1 LIYNTLAVWLIFG
14 GDQGMLKNYIKTA
27 LRNLIRNRVTSSINI
42 GGLAI
47 GMAVAMLIG
56 LWIWDEV
63 SYDKSF
69 PNHDRIAQVMQNQW
83 LNNHTETWNSEAFP
97 MGDALRKG
105 YGGNFK
111 HVIMSGWTY
120 EHLLTYGDKNIKKG
134 GNYMEPGITDMLSLK
149 MLRGDRDGLK
159 DPASILL
166 SRSTA
171 KAVFGDDD
179 PMGKTITLDHK
190 VLVKVTGVYEDLPA
204 NSSFADLTFISPWQM
219 FVNTEH
225 WDTFFNNPWGA
236 SWFQTFVQIA
246 DNADMDKVSAKI
258 RDVKLNAI
266 RNNAFDDARFKP
278 AIFLHPMNK
287 WHLYSDFKNG
297 VSVGGRIQYVWL
309 FGIIGLFVLTLA
321 CINFM
326 NLSTARSEKRAREV
340 GIRKAIGSMRGQLIA
355 QFYSE
360 SVLVAFFAF
369 LSSLLLMQL
378 SLPLFNE
385 VAGKKMSV
393 MWSSPFFWL
402 ACIGFTLLTGF
413 IAGSYPALYLSS
425 FRPVKVLKGV
435 FRAGRS
441 ATLPRKVLVVAQFAV
456 SIILI
461 IGTVVVFNQ
470 VQFAKGRPVGYSRKG
485 LVTVQIQTDEMRN
498 NYEAFRNDLL
508 ASGAVSGV
516 AQSDNPVTNV
526 YITNSGF
533 TWTGKDPN
541 LQEEFT
547 TLNVTAEFGRTV
559 GWQIKEG
566 RDFSADF
573 ASDSSA
579 IIINEAAVKYLGFKD
594 PVGKSIDWKG
604 NGQMRIIGVVK
615 DMVNRSPYDPPRQMF
630 YFLPRWKGWHH
641 LDVVNIRIAPS
652 VNTHQAID
660 RIGALYKKYDPST
673 PFEYKFI
680 DDEYAQKFANEE
692 RVGKLAGC
700 FAALA
705 ILISCLGLFGM
716 ASFVAEQRV
725 KEIGIRKVL
734 GASVL
739 NLWRLLS
746 REFVALVAI
755 AFVLAAPLAYYFMHN
770 WLHNYE
776 YRTNIHWWAFA
787 AAGIGAL
794 LITLLTVSLKSIR
807 AAMANPI
814 RSLRSE

>member
-1 LIYNTLAVWLIFG
+1 
-14 GDQGMLKNYIKTA
+14 MLKNYIKTA
-27 LRNLIRNRVTSSINI
+27 LRNLVRNRATASINI

-83 LNNHTETWNSEAFP
+83 LNNHTETWNSQGFP
-97 MGDALRKG
+97 LGDELRKY
-105 YGGNFK
+105 YGSDFK
-111 HVIMSGWTY
+111 HVIMAGWTY
-120 EHLLTYGDKNIKKG
+120 EHLLSYGDKNIKKG
-134 GNYMEPGITDMLSLK
+134 GNYMEPGVTDMLSLK
-149 MLRGDRDGLK
+149 MLKGDRDGLK

-171 KAVFGDDD
+171 KAVFGDED

-190 VLVKVTGVYEDLPA
+190 ILVKVTGVYEDLPV
-204 NSSFADLTFISPWQM
+204 NSSFADLTFISPWQL

-225 WDTFFNNPWGA
+225 WDTRFNNPWGA
-236 SWFQTFVQIA
+236 SWFQTFAQIA

-258 RDVKLNAI
+258 RDIKLNALKKGH
-266 RNNAFDDARFKP
+266 NDDARFKP
-278 AIFLHPMNK
+278 AMFLHPLNK
-287 WHLYSDFKNG
+287 WHLFSEFKNG

-309 FGIIGLFVLTLA
+309 FGIIGVFVLTLA

-360 SVLVAFFAF
+360 SVLIAFFSFIA
-369 LSSLLLMQL
+369 SLILMQL
-378 SLPLFNE
+378 SLPFFNE

-393 MWSSPFFWL
+393 MWGNPFFWL
-402 ACIGFTLLTGF
+402 ACIGFTLITGL

-425 FRPVKVLKGV
+425 FRPVTVLKGV
-435 FRAGRS
+435 FRASRS
-441 ATLPRKVLVVAQFAV
+441 ATLPRKVLVVTQFSA

-470 VQFAKGRPVGYSRKG
+470 VQFAKGRPVGYTREG
-485 LVTVQIQTDEMRN
+485 LVTLHIETDALRN
-498 NYEAFRNDLL
+498 NYDVFKNDLI
-508 ASGAVSGV
+508 ASGVVSGI
-516 AQSDNPVTNV
+516 AQSDNLVTNV
-526 YITNSGF
+526 YVTNSGF
-533 TWTGKDPN
+533 TWKGKDPN

-547 TLNVTAEFGRTV
+547 TLNVTAEYGKTV

-566 RDFSADF
+566 RDFSASF
-573 ASDSSA
+573 ATDSSA

-594 PVGKSIDWKG
+594 PVGETITWSG
-604 NGQMRIIGVVK
+604 NGPMKIIGVVK
-615 DMVNRSPYDPPRQMF
+615 DMVNQSPYDPVRQMF
-630 YFLPRWKGWHH
+630 FFLPRWKGWYH
-641 LDVVNIRIAPS
+641 LDVVNIRIAP
-652 VNTHQAID
+652 NINAHQAIEK
-660 RIGALYKKYDPST
+660 IGAIYKKYDPST

-680 DDEYAQKFANEE
+680 DDAYAQKFANEE

-700 FAALA
+700 FSVLA

-734 GASVL
+734 GASVV

-746 REFVALVAI
+746 REFVALVII
-755 AFVLAAPLAYYFMHN
+755 AFVLAAPLSYYFMHN

-776 YRTNIHWWAFA
+776 YRTDLHWWVFA
-787 AAGIGAL
+787 AAGLGTL

>member
-1 LIYNTLAVWLIFG
+1 
-14 GDQGMLKNYIKTA
+14 MLKNYIKTA
-27 LRNLIRNRVTSSINI
+27 LRNLVRNRVTASINI

-63 SYDKSF
+63 GYDKSF

-83 LNNHTETWNSEAFP
+83 LNNHTETWNSESYI
-97 MGDALRKG
+97 MGAELRKY
-105 YGGNFK
+105 YGSDFK
-111 HVIMSGWTY
+111 HIIMAGWTY
-120 EHLLTYGDKNIKKG
+120 AHLLSYGDKNIKKG
-134 GNYMEPGITDMLSLK
+134 GNYMEPGVTDMLSLK
-149 MLRGDRDGLK
+149 MLKGDRDGLK
-159 DPASILL
+159 DPASILM
-166 SRSTA
+166 SQSTA
-171 KAVFGDDD
+171 KAVFGDED

-190 VLVKVTGVYEDLPA
+190 ILVKVTGVYEDLAA
-204 NSSFADLTFISPWQM
+204 NSSFADLTFISPWQL

-225 WDTFFNNPWGA
+225 WDTRFNNPWGA
-236 SWFQTFVQIA
+236 SWFQTYVQIA
-246 DNADMDKVSAKI
+246 DNADMGKVSAGI

-266 RNNAFDDARFKP
+266 KRGNNSDEARYRP

-287 WHLYSDFKNG
+287 WHLYSEFREG
-297 VSVGGRIQYVWL
+297 VVVGGRIQYVWL
-309 FGIIGLFVLTLA
+309 FGIIGVFVLALA

-360 SVLVAFFAF
+360 SVLIAFFAF
-369 LSSLLLMQL
+369 LTSLLLIQL
-378 SLPLFNE
+378 SLPFFNE

-393 MWSSPFFWL
+393 MWSSPVFWL
-402 ACIGFTLLTGF
+402 VCIGFTLITGF

-470 VQFAKGRPVGYSRKG
+470 VQFAKGRPVGYTREG
-485 LVTVQIQTDEMRN
+485 LVTVQVQTDEMRN
-498 NYEAFRNDLL
+498 NYDAFRNDLL
-508 ASGAVSGV
+508 ASGVVTGI
-516 AQSDNPVTNV
+516 AQSENMVTNIYV
-526 YITNSGF
+526 TNGGL
-533 TWTGKDPN
+533 TWKGKDPN
-541 LQEEFT
+541 LQEQFT
-547 TLNVTAEFGRTV
+547 SMCVSAEFGRTA

-566 RDFSADF
+566 RDFSSSF
-573 ASDSSA
+573 ASDTSA
-579 IIINEAAVKYLGFKD
+579 FIVNEAAVKYLGFKN
-594 PVGKSIDWKG
+594 PVGETITWFG
-604 NGQMRIIGVVK
+604 NGQMKIIGVVK
-615 DMVNRSPYDPPRQMF
+615 DMVNQSPYDPARQMF
-630 YFLPRWKGWHH
+630 FFLPRTKGYH
-641 LDVVNIRIAPS
+641 LDVVNLRMAP
-652 VNTHQAID
+652 NINAHQAIEK
-660 RIGALYKKYDPST
+660 IGAIYKKYDAST
-673 PFEYKFI
+673 PFEYNFI
-680 DDEYAQKFANEE
+680 DDAYAQKFANEE

-700 FAALA
+700 FASLA

-746 REFVALVAI
+746 REFVALVGI
-755 AFVLAAPLAYYFMHN
+755 AFALAAPLSYYFMHS
-770 WLHNYE
+770 WLRNYE
-776 YRTNIHWWAFA
+776 YRTDVHWWIFA
-787 AAGIGAL
+787 AAGIG
-794 LITLLTVSLKSIR
+794 TLLVTLVTVSLKSIR

>member
-1 LIYNTLAVWLIFG
+1 
-14 GDQGMLKNYIKTA
+14 MLKNYIKTA
-27 LRNLIRNRVTSSINI
+27 LRNLVRNRVAASINI

-83 LNNHTETWNSEAFP
+83 LNNHTETWNSESYV
-97 MGDALRKG
+97 MGAELRKE
-105 YGGNFK
+105 YGSDFK

-134 GNYMEPGITDMLSLK
+134 GNYMEPGVTDMLSLK
-149 MLRGDRDGLK
+149 MLKGDRNGLK

-166 SRSTA
+166 SQSTA
-171 KAVFGDDD
+171 KAVFGNED
-179 PMGKTITLDHK
+179 PMGKTLTLDHK
-190 VLVKVTGVYEDLPA
+190 ILVKVTGVYEDLPV
-204 NSSFADLTFISPWQM
+204 NSSFADLTFIAPWQL
-219 FVNTEH
+219 FVNVEH
-225 WDTFFNNPWGA
+225 WDTRFNNPWGA

-246 DNADMDKVSAKI
+246 DNADMEKVSAKI
-258 RDVKLNAI
+258 RDVKLNAVK
-266 RNNAFDDARFKP
+266 RGNSDDARYRP

-287 WHLYSDFKNG
+287 WHLYSDFREG
-297 VSVGGRIQYVWL
+297 VVAGGRIQYVWL
-309 FGIIGLFVLTLA
+309 FGIIGIFVLTLA

-360 SVLVAFFAF
+360 SVLIALFAF
-369 LSSLLLMQL
+369 MTSLILMQL
-378 SLPLFNE
+378 SLPFFNE

-393 MWSSPFFWL
+393 MWSSPLFWL
-402 ACIGFTLLTGF
+402 ACIGFTLITGI

-435 FRAGRS
+435 FRAGQS
-441 ATLPRKVLVVAQFAV
+441 ATLPRKVLVVVQFAV

-470 VQFAKGRPVGYSRKG
+470 VEFAKGRPVGYTREG

-498 NYEAFRNDLL
+498 NYDAFKNDLL
-508 ASGAVSGV
+508 SSGVVAGV
-516 AQSDNPVTNV
+516 AQSENLVTNIYV
-526 YITNSGF
+526 TNGGL
-533 TWTGKDPN
+533 TWKGKDPN
-541 LQEEFT
+541 LQEEFSSMCIS
-547 TLNVTAEFGRTV
+547 AEFGRTV

-566 RDFSADF
+566 RDFSANI
-573 ASDSSA
+573 ANDSSA
-579 IIINEAAVKYLGFKD
+579 FVINEAAVQYLGFKD
-594 PVGKSIDWKG
+594 PVGETITWLG
-604 NGQMRIIGVVK
+604 NGPMKIIGVVK
-615 DMVNRSPYDPPRQMF
+615 DMVNQSPYDPVRQMF
-630 YFLPRWKGWHH
+630 FFLPRWKGHH
-641 LDVVNIRIAPS
+641 NDVVNIRMAP
-652 VNTHQAID
+652 NTNAHQAID
-660 RIGALYKKYDPST
+660 RIGAIYKKYDPST
-673 PFEYKFI
+673 PFEYNFI
-680 DDEYAQKFANEE
+680 DDAYAQKFVNEE

-700 FAALA
+700 FAFLA
-705 ILISCLGLFGM
+705 VLISCLGLFGM
-716 ASFVAEQRV
+716 ASFMAEQRV

-734 GASVL
+734 GASIL

-755 AFVLAAPLAYYFMHN
+755 SFVLAAPLAYYFMHH

-776 YRTNIHWWAFA
+776 YRTNIQWWVFA
-787 AAGIGAL
+787 ATGMGAL
-794 LITLLTVSLKSIR
+794 LITLLTVSLRSIR
-807 AAMANPI
+807 AASANPI
-814 RSLRSE
+814 KSLRTE

>member
-1 LIYNTLAVWLIFG
+1 
-14 GDQGMLKNYIKTA
+14 MLKNYIKTA
-27 LRNLIRNRVTSSINI
+27 LRNLVRNRAAASINI

-56 LWIWDEV
+56 LWICNEV
-63 SYDKSF
+63 SYDRNF
-69 PNHDRIAQVMQNQW
+69 PNHRRIAQVMQNQW
-83 LNNHTETWNSEAFP
+83 LNNRTETWNSEAYP
-97 MGDALRKG
+97 LGAELQKY

-111 HVIMSGWTY
+111 HIIMAGWTY
-120 EHLLTYGDKNIKKG
+120 EHLLTYGEKSIKKS
-134 GNYMEPGITDMLSLK
+134 GNYMGSGVTDMLSLK
-149 MLRGDRDGLK
+149 MLKGTRNGLI

-171 KAVFGDDD
+171 NAVFGNED
-179 PMGKTITLDHK
+179 PMDKTLTLDHK
-190 VLVKVTGVYEDLPA
+190 TLVKVTGVYEDLPA
-204 NSSFADLTFISPWQM
+204 NSSFADLTFISPWQL

-258 RDVKLNAI
+258 KDVKINALK
-266 RNNAFDDARFKP
+266 RGHNDDARFRP
-278 AIFLHPMNK
+278 AMFLHPMDK
-287 WHLYSDFKNG
+287 WHLYSEFRNG
-297 VSVGGRIQYVWL
+297 ASVGGRIQFVWL
-309 FGIIGLFVLTLA
+309 FGIIGVFVLSLA

-340 GIRKAIGSMRGQLIA
+340 GIRKAIGSMRRQLIV

-360 SVLVAFFAF
+360 SVLIAFFAF
-369 LSSLLLMQL
+369 IASLILMQL
-378 SLPLFNE
+378 SLPAFNE
-385 VAGKKMSV
+385 VAGTKISV
-393 MWSSPFFWL
+393 MWSSPLFWL
-402 ACIGFTLLTGF
+402 ACIGFTLITGF
-413 IAGSYPALYLSS
+413 LAGSYPALYLSS

-435 FRAGRS
+435 FRAGR
-441 ATLPRKVLVVAQFAV
+441 AAVVPRRVLVVTQFAV

-470 VQFAKGRPVGYSRKG
+470 VQFAKGRPVGYDRAG
-485 LVTVQIQTDEMRN
+485 LVNVQIETDAMRH
-498 NYEAFRNDLL
+498 NYEAFKNEMLT
-508 ASGAVSGV
+508 SGVVTGV
-516 AQSDNPVTNV
+516 AQSGNMVTNV
-526 YITNSGF
+526 YVTNSGLS
-533 TWTGKDPN
+533 WRGKDPN

-547 TLNVTAEFGRTV
+547 TLVVSSEFGRTV

-566 RDFSADF
+566 RDFSSTF

-579 IIINEAAVKYLGFKD
+579 FVINEAAVKYLGFSD
-594 PVGKSIDWKG
+594 PVGETITWSG
-604 NGQMRIIGVVK
+604 NGPMKIIGVVK
-615 DMVNRSPYDPPRQMF
+615 DMVNQSPYDPARQMF
-630 YFLPRWKGWHH
+630 FFLPRWKGQT
-641 LDVVNIRIAPS
+641 LDVVNLRIAA
-652 VNTHQAID
+652 NTNAHQAIEK
-660 RIGALYKKYDPST
+660 IGAIYKKYDPSS

-700 FAALA
+700 FASLA

-734 GASVL
+734 GASIL

-746 REFVALVAI
+746 KEFVVLVVI
-755 AFVLAAPLAYYFMHN
+755 AFVLAAPLSYFFMN
-770 WLHNYE
+770 KWLLNYE
-776 YRTNIHWWAFA
+776 YRTEIHWWVFA
-787 AAGIGAL
+787 ATGAGAL

-814 RSLRSE
+814 SSLRSE